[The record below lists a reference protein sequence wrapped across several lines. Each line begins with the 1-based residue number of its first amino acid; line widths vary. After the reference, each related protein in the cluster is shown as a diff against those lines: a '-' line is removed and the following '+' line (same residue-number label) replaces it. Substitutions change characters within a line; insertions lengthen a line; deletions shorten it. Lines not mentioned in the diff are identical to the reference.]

1 MLDTKVAWAISDLC
15 RSSTTASKVS
25 LQNVNGLQKQKLCQN
40 TKEKTMNKYFKLTT
54 ICAMSIVAGAAVACI
69 NPITA
74 GIAVAAAGCLY
85 GGVLFLR
92 AE

>member
-1 MLDTKVAWAISDLC
+1 
-15 RSSTTASKVS
+15 
-25 LQNVNGLQKQKLCQN
+25 
-40 TKEKTMNKYFKLTT
+40 MNKYFKLTT
-54 ICAMSIVAGAAVACI
+54 VCVMSIVAGAAVACI

-74 GIAVAAAGCLY
+74 GITVAAVGCLY

>member
-1 MLDTKVAWAISDLC
+1 
-15 RSSTTASKVS
+15 
-25 LQNVNGLQKQKLCQN
+25 
-40 TKEKTMNKYFKLTT
+40 MNKYFKLTT
-54 ICAMSIVAGAAVACI
+54 ICVMAVVAGAAVACI

-85 GGVLFLR
+85 GGFKFLR